1 MNDFWKMLSVICL
14 VIYVVSKAS
23 ETIVKVATIKSGKQ
37 ANKKEEKTEE
47 KDEEAKK

>member
-37 ANKKEEKTEE
+37 ANKEE